1 MTIGSEKIRR
11 RELGVSLS
19 RRRFLAGSSCIAA
32 GLILPPSFTK
42 AAVTPERRL
51 SFHHTHTGEKLKVTY
66 WADGVYVEDGLREV
80 NLLLRDH
87 RTGDAHT
94 IDPELLNL
102 LHRLQLQLDSNKPFH
117 IISGYRSPKTNN
129 MLRSRS
135 GGVAKRSLHMDGKAI
150 DIRLPG
156 RDLRQLHRAAKAEKA
171 GGVGL
176 YAGSDFIHVDTGRV
190 RYW

>member
-1 MTIGSEKIRR
+1 MLGSNKKISQI
-11 RELGVSLS
+11 EPKVSFS

-32 GLILPPSFTK
+32 GLILPPSLSN
-42 AAVTPERRL
+42 AAVIPERQL
-51 SFHHTHTGEKLKVTY
+51 AFHHTHTGEQLKVTY
-66 WADGVYVEDGLREV
+66 WADGAYIEDGLREV
-80 NLLLRDH
+80 KQLLRDH
-87 RTGDAHT
+87 RTGDSHT

-102 LHRLQLQLDSNKPFH
+102 LHRLQLQLDSRKPFH

-129 MLRSRS
+129 MLRSKS

-156 RDLRQLHRAAKAEKA
+156 RDLRALHRAAKAERA

-176 YAGSDFIHVDTGRV
+176 YAGSDFVHVDTGRV